1 MRIDFGKFLIR
12 GGLKLD
18 LSTNFMGLKLNNPII
33 IAAGPISA
41 SGEMM
46 KKATEAG
53 AGAVVTKTIVNEI
66 RPNVRPRL
74 YKGPNGIQNIELYS
88 EFSLEE
94 WENEIGYA
102 KDNGATVI
110 ANILAHTP
118 SEIAYIAKR
127 VERFGADAIELGLS
141 CPYGEG
147 LEILGS
153 NPAKL
158 HNMVKSVV
166 ERVQIPVMVKLS
178 SNVDNLAKL
187 AKAAENAGA
196 SAISAIDTV
205 RSIIGVDIDRSEALL
220 PTYGGYS
227 GDGIRPIGL
236 AAVATISQ
244 AVSIPVCGIG
254 GISSHKNIVEYMM
267 LGASTIQVCSSIMLN
282 GLEYIN
288 IMKQGLIDWLQSKGY
303 EGVHQLTGRA
313 LPSLKSFEEIILEP
327 YHCHTKDDCNEKDC
341 YKCKIVCTNGAIV
354 KSAST
359 IIIDKNL
366 CTGCGLCVSICPIQI
381 LRLSW

>member
-1 MRIDFGKFLIR
+1 M
-12 GGLKLD
+12 D
-18 LSTNFMGLKLNNPII
+18 LSTNFMGLKLKNPII
-33 IAAGPISA
+33 IAAGPLTA
-41 SGEMM
+41 SGEAM

-88 EFSLEE
+88 EFSIEE

-110 ANILAHTP
+110 ASILAHTP

-127 VERFGADAIELGLS
+127 VERYGADAIELGLS

-158 HNMVKSVV
+158 SNMVKSVA

-178 SNVDNLAKL
+178 SNVDNLAGL
-187 AKAAENAGA
+187 AKAAEKAGA

-205 RSIIGVDIDRSEALL
+205 RSIIGVDIERSEALL

-254 GISSHKNIVEYMM
+254 GISNYTNVVEYMM
-267 LGASTIQVCSSIMLN
+267 LGATSIQVCSSIILN
-282 GLEYIN
+282 GLDYIN
-288 IMKQGLIDWLQSKGY
+288 IIKNDLADWLKNKGY
-303 EGVHQLTGRA
+303 TGIHQVKGKA
-313 LPSLKSFEEIILEP
+313 LPTLRSFEEIILEP
-327 YHCHTKDDCNEKDC
+327 RHSHTIDACQELEC
-341 YKCKIVCTNGAIV
+341 YQCKIACTYGAID
-354 KSAST
+354 KQKTS
-359 IIIDKNL
+359 IIIDKEL
-366 CTGCGLCVSICPIQI
+366 CTGCGLCVSICPIKN